1 MRSLAPLA
9 LACALALSLGAGCK
23 KNSSPEAAADDGA
36 AEASSGAGDAPV
48 FVDLSLDEEEDLEED
63 MMGAELMMAEAECSN
78 LRKLE
83 PKAMMGKLSDPEIRC
98 LDRTLREAEKQTFK
112 DKLSRVLMADAYAK
126 KNDDRWETIVRRHL
140 NDIDRSDPDL
150 CYKFATFMLKRVPK
164 KGPDAADEVMK
175 WADIALE
182 NKQQWTGDTYVKRVS
197 TLYRVK
203 ATAAFKKWEW
213 LETEFKEEPTDELSK
228 EKENARNEAKNLAR
242 EWLAY
247 SKEAGVDGSLANQM
261 CVSAAGTEDFC
272 QI

>member
-1 MRSLAPLA
+1 MRSLVPVA
-9 LACALALSLGAGCK
+9 LVVALSLGLGVACK
-23 KNSSPEAAADDGA
+23 KKPVENTVKTETTTS
-36 AEASSGAGDAPV
+36 DAPV
-48 FVDLSLDEEEDLEED
+48 FVDLSLEEEEELEEE
-63 MMGAELMMAEAECSN
+63 MMGSELMVAEGDCSN

-83 PKAMMGKLSDPEIRC
+83 PKAMMGKLSDGEIRC
-98 LDRTLREAEKQTFK
+98 LDRTLRESEKQTSK

-150 CYKFATFMLKRVPK
+150 CYKFSTFMLKRVPD
-164 KGPDAADEVMK
+164 KGPTAADEVMK
-175 WADIALE
+175 WADVALE

-213 LETEFKEEPTDELSK
+213 LENEFKEKPSEDLSK
-228 EKENARNEAKNLAR
+228 NKEEARNEAKNLAR

-247 SKEAGVDGSLANQM
+247 SKEAGLDGSMANQM
-261 CVSAAGTEDFC
+261 CVSAAGTESFC
-272 QI
+272 EI

>member
-1 MRSLAPLA
+1 MRSLVPVA
-9 LACALALSLGAGCK
+9 LVVALSLGLGVACK
-23 KNSSPEAAADDGA
+23 KKPVENTVETETTTS
-36 AEASSGAGDAPV
+36 DAPV
-48 FVDLSLDEEEDLEED
+48 FVDLSLEEEEELEEE
-63 MMGAELMMAEAECSN
+63 MMGSELMVAEGDCSN

-83 PKAMMGKLSDPEIRC
+83 PKAMMGKLSDGEIRC
-98 LDRTLREAEKQTFK
+98 LDRTLRESEKQTSK

-150 CYKFATFMLKRVPK
+150 CYKFSTFMLKRVPD
-164 KGPDAADEVMK
+164 KGPTAADEVMK
-175 WADIALE
+175 WADVALE

-213 LETEFKEEPTDELSK
+213 LENEFKEKPSEDLSK
-228 EKENARNEAKNLAR
+228 NKEEARNEAKNLAR

-247 SKEAGVDGSLANQM
+247 SKEAGLDGSMANQM
-261 CVSAAGTEDFC
+261 CVSAAGTESFC
-272 QI
+272 EI